1 MDFTF
6 LKGSNV
12 AFFRSDAQEAEWTEE
27 ELSLHCTFPY
37 DPGKEIQ
44 RGMVVLFQDPATNSW
59 QAYEIRQ
66 CVLYPGGFYQQFTA
80 EDLAVSEL
88 TDCHIPEK
96 KEYTDIS
103 AADALRDLLTGT
115 GWQVGTTVN
124 SVSSGDINRGS
135 VWSNIQT
142 IVSNWNVYIVP
153 RVTVGQDGITGRFL
167 DIVSSSGFDRGL
179 RLAINKNVTDPCVTY
194 DDSDLYTALY
204 GYGGSYT
211 DTDKETKE
219 YTFTDVVWSKTSAHP
234 AKPRCQK
241 YIEYPEMTALYGRN
255 GKPRFG
261 YYQNTEIKDP
271 NVLLQKTWE
280 SLKQCCEPKIS
291 ISGTVTDLYR
301 MGYKDQPLRL
311 HDLAIIELEPVG
323 ILVYKQI
330 IKLTVNL
337 LDPTKNLPEIG
348 DYIPNII
355 YINRETG
362 EKARGGGGGGGGRG
376 PSDKIDVDLDNIVVK
391 AYDTGQT
398 IGMFG
403 HILDEHGEIISKAGL
418 HIDPK
423 TGVLIYD
430 TTSDEMLGS
439 MFHVQQEQITLEVFD
454 RKQADKQMEASI
466 KVNKE
471 QIELKVSKNGVISAI
486 NQTAESIK
494 ISANKIEL
502 DGNTVAKSL
511 YGEDVQIG
519 VLNCSEA
526 FMADVSA
533 DGDIECTG
541 KLYGQ
546 TLGVGAHDASWKS
559 VTITNITGLTNSHS
573 FIYGSTTDPQ
583 GIATGRL
590 VAATADVTL
599 HYLGY

>member
-6 LKGSNV
+6 LKGANV
-12 AFFRSDAQEAEWTEE
+12 AFVRSDAQEAEWTEE
-27 ELSLHCTFPY
+27 ELTLHCTFPY

-44 RGMVVLFQDPATNSW
+44 RGMVVLFQDPATDFW

-96 KEYTDIS
+96 KEFTDIT
-103 AADALRDLLTGT
+103 AANALRDLLTGT

-124 SVSSGDINRGS
+124 VTSSGDISRGS
-135 VWSNIQT
+135 VWQNIQT

-179 RLAINKNVTDPCVTY
+179 RLSINKNVTDPCVTY

-219 YTFTDVVWSKTSAHP
+219 YTFADVVWSKTSSHP
-234 AKPRCQK
+234 AKPKGQK

-261 YYQNTEIKDP
+261 YYQNTQIKDP

-362 EKARGGGGGGGGRG
+362 EKARGGGGGGGRG
-376 PSDKIDVDLDNIVVK
+376 PSDKIDVDLDNIEVR

-398 IGMFG
+398 IGMYG
-403 HILDEHGEIISKAGL
+403 RILDDQGNILSQCGL

-430 TTSDEMLGS
+430 ETGDNMIGS
-439 MFHVQQEQITLEVFD
+439 KFHVQQEQISLEVFD
-454 RKQADKQMEASI
+454 RKKADEQMEASI

-494 ISANKIEL
+494 ISANRIEL
-502 DGNTVAKSL
+502 DGYTVAKSL

-519 VLNCSEA
+519 VLNCGDAYTS
-526 FMADVSA
+526 DITA
-533 DGDIECTG
+533 DGNVTSYG

-546 TLGVGAHDASWKS
+546 TLGVGSNDASWKS
-559 VTITNITGLTNSHS
+559 VSIPVLTFSDRHNYVYRSNGVDYTALGYIVGSHS
-573 FIYGSTTDPQ
+573 TKTIY
-583 GIATGRL
+583 
-590 VAATADVTL
+590 
-599 HYLGY
+599 YLGHD